1 MIKEVQIRGL
11 YGLYDYDINFRMN
24 RPVMILTGPNGFGK
38 TTILKII
45 NHLIKRNFWYFCL
58 LYFKQIRIQFGD
70 NAEVHFL
77 KGDSFQME
85 IDFDRNPRKY
95 SMLSGVS
102 IAFYPQKN
110 ERYEMTLSRG
120 YFMRTVRRYAMVR
133 SGLSNADEIDFE
145 DRLDRNYKPDD
156 DDALPETFNKL
167 IEYLTRQSALYVK
180 EQRIRYDVLEDRLS
194 RRLISQYDIEKIAEE
209 LKALYDSFQSL
220 FADKCQEIDSKFVGK
235 LISAEKTIY
244 DKSKY
249 DEKAQQVKDIIDGY
263 QKFGLAREM
272 KMDYSYKEEYRE
284 VLSQY
289 IDDVYTKLEVYFP
302 FYLSLSS
309 FFHFIKDKELSNK
322 TMYLDA
328 EKGIK
333 IIDNNDLEVPLRKLS
348 SGEQNLIILYFNLL
362 FKAKPGTILLVDEPE
377 NSIHAAWQES
387 MLEDFKSIA
396 KVFGIQIIVSTHSLE
411 FIQGDWDSSIDL
423 LKISGNEQG

>member
-1 MIKEVQIRGL
+1 MIKEIQIRGL
-11 YGLYDYDINFRMN
+11 YGLYDYDINFRKN
-24 RPVMILTGPNGFGK
+24 RPVKIVTGPNGFGK

-45 NHLIKRNFWYFCL
+45 NHLIKRDFWYFCL
-58 LYFKQIRIQFGD
+58 LYFKKIHILFGD
-70 NAEVHFL
+70 DAEVNLF

-85 IDFDRNPRKY
+85 IDFDRTLKRY
-95 SMLSGVS
+95 SLLSGVA
-102 IAFYPQKN
+102 IAFYPHKS
-110 ERYEMTLSRG
+110 ERYEMTLSKG

-133 SGLSNADEIDFE
+133 SGLSDIDEYDFE
-145 DRLDRNYKPDD
+145 DRLDRNYKSDE

-167 IEYLTRQSALYVK
+167 VEYLTQQSALYVK

-220 FADKCQEIDSKFVGK
+220 FADKCQEIDSMFVEK
-235 LISAEKTIY
+235 LISAEKKIY
-244 DKSKY
+244 NKKEY
-249 DEKAQQVKDIIDGY
+249 DEKAQQVKNIIDGY

-272 KMDYSYKEEYRE
+272 KMNYSYKEEYRE
-284 VLSQY
+284 VLTQY
-289 IDDVYTKLEVYFP
+289 INDVYAKLEVYFP

-309 FFHFIKDKELSNK
+309 FFHFIKNKELSNK

-333 IIDNNDLEVPLRKLS
+333 IIDKNDLEVPLRRLS

-362 FKAKPGTILLVDEPE
+362 FKAKPDTILLVDEPE

-387 MLEDFKSIA
+387 MLDDFKNIA

-411 FIQGDWDSSIDL
+411 FIQGDWNSSIDL
-423 LKISGNEQG
+423 LKICGNEQG

>member
-1 MIKEVQIRGL
+1 MIKEIQIQRL
-11 YGLYDYDINFRMN
+11 YGLYDYDIKFKKN
-24 RPVMILTGPNGFGK
+24 RPVKILTGPNGFGK
-38 TTILKII
+38 TTILKIVY
-45 NHLIKRNFWYFCL
+45 HLVKRDFWYFCL
-58 LYFKQIRIQFGD
+58 LYFKEIRIQFAD
-70 NAEVHFL
+70 NTKVDIF

-85 IDFDRNPRKY
+85 IDFERIPRKY
-95 SMLSGVS
+95 SLLSGVA
-102 IAFYPQKN
+102 IAFYPQKD

-120 YFMRTVRRYAMVR
+120 YFMRTARRYTMVR
-133 SGLSNADEIDFE
+133 SGLSNADGIDFE
-145 DRLDRNYKPDD
+145 DRLDRNYKSDE
-156 DDALPETFNKL
+156 DDALPDSFNKL
-167 IEYLTRQSALYVK
+167 IEYLKRQSALYVK

-235 LISAEKTIY
+235 LISADKKIY
-244 DKSKY
+244 NKSEY
-249 DEKAQQVKDIIDGY
+249 DEKAQKVKAIIDGY

-272 KMDYSYKEEYRE
+272 KMDYSYKEEYKE

-289 IDDVYTKLEVYFP
+289 IDDVYTKLAIYFP

-309 FFHFIKDKELSNK
+309 FFHFIKNKELSNK
-322 TMYLDA
+322 AMYLDA

-333 IIDNNDLEVPLRKLS
+333 IIDNNELEVPLRKLS

-362 FKAKPGTILLVDEPE
+362 FKAKPETILLVDEPE

-387 MLEDFKSIA
+387 MLDDFKEIA
-396 KVFGIQIIVSTHSLE
+396 NIFRIQIIVSTHSLE
-411 FIQGDWDSSIDL
+411 FIQGDWDSSVDL
-423 LKISGNEQG
+423 LKINGNEQG